1 LITHSSFSK
10 KFAYEKEDSFSVNS
24 KNLESIPCDF
34 ICTHQTK
41 KDAHK
46 AYQLLAM
53 PHFIL
58 LDAVGNA
65 TTTFTDDQIMLTGLK
80 HIGFAFQKSV
90 WRTIALNYSTSG
102 YYQIALT
109 ILIKPRTYKRFG
121 F

>member
-1 LITHSSFSK
+1 LRLHLH
-10 KFAYEKEDSFSVNS
+10 APNE
-24 KNLESIPCDF
+24 
-34 ICTHQTK
+34 

-80 HIGFAFQKSV
+80 HIGFALENIQKSV
-90 WRTIALNYSTSG
+90 WRTIALKYSTSG